1 MGSGGIIIICSNHM
15 SGKGVLYAFY
25 RHIDVGI
32 IGFERHSVLWGKPPL
47 NLKVKSVSAEL
58 DAKAAVAAISATM
71 QATAKERKDF
81 LDVVIRVPPF

>member
-1 MGSGGIIIICSNHM
+1 
-15 SGKGVLYAFY
+15 
-25 RHIDVGI
+25 
-32 IGFERHSVLWGKPPL
+32 
-47 NLKVKSVSAEL
+47 VSAEL

>member
-32 IGFERHSVLWGKPPL
+32 IGLWGKPPL